1 MPRPPLLALLLA
13 LAGGAAPAGEAVAV
27 PTAPADTA
35 AAATDTVTTAGE
47 ELIVTAPPVERP
59 AGLQSGDLSLGADQ
73 LGAVPGLVE
82 PDPLRALQGLPGVAA
97 ASDLSSGLFI
107 RGAGPDQALVL
118 MDGAPVYNPT
128 HAFGLFSTF
137 NGDAVAGV
145 DLYKGAP
152 PARHGGRLGAVLD
165 VRMREGRG
173 DRTRAR
179 LGLSLIAARAAVEGR
194 RGDDR
199 WLLAGRRTYLE
210 PVLAAARSEENPI
223 PGYFFYD
230 LNGRYGTGRLGGW
243 TTLTVYHGRDQV
255 ALDATEDTQLDLV
268 WGNTV
273 AALRHARALGRSV
286 DLTLRLHASHYTSDT
301 DGQVLATP
309 AVLTNALT
317 DLTAAGRLDWW
328 AGGGHQVSLGASASR
343 YDVSYDQSF
352 NREQQI
358 AYGTRPVELVAF
370 LADRWQAS
378 DATTLRAGLRLRH
391 LDDGDR
397 LLLEPRLAASHR
409 LDDRWRLT
417 LGLGRGHQYLQLVTT
432 EGFTATDFYLPIDA
446 TADIGR
452 SWQVTAGVQWEP
464 TARDRLSLEVYD
476 VGLDDLVVLDQRTA
490 ADRTAFTAEGVFV
503 TGGEGWARGV
513 ELLWRRDLGPVTGW
527 LGYTLGWTRRRFDE
541 LNGGAEFPP
550 RYDRRHDLDAVTT
563 WRTGAWTLGAR
574 FRYGTGQ
581 AFTPAS
587 ARYLLRDPGS
597 GSPDAI
603 GQLLPAARNSARLR
617 PYHRL
622 DLSARR
628 PISLLGRPAE
638 LVLEVFNV
646 YSRRNEWFVQY
657 EADGPVTEATVVRML
672 PIIPS
677 LGVTLEF

>member
-1 MPRPPLLALLLA
+1 
-13 LAGGAAPAGEAVAV
+13 
-27 PTAPADTA
+27 
-35 AAATDTVTTAGE
+35 
-47 ELIVTAPPVERP
+47 
-59 AGLQSGDLSLGADQ
+59 
-73 LGAVPGLVE
+73 
-82 PDPLRALQGLPGVAA
+82 
-97 ASDLSSGLFI
+97 
-107 RGAGPDQALVL
+107 

-145 DLYKGAP
+145 DLFKGVP

-179 LGLSLIAARAAVEGR
+179 VGLSLIAARAAVEGR
-194 RGDDR
+194 LGDDR

-243 TTLTVYHGRDQV
+243 TTLTVYHGRDRV
-255 ALDATEDTQLDLV
+255 DLDATGDTQLDLV
-268 WGNTV
+268 WGNSV
-273 AALRHARALGRSV
+273 AVLRHARSLGRAV
-286 DLTLRLHASHYTSDT
+286 DLTLRLHASHATSDT

-309 AVLTNALT
+309 ALLTNTIT
-317 DLTAAGRLDWW
+317 DLTAAGRLDWL

-343 YDVSYDQSF
+343 YDVTYDQSF
-352 NREQQI
+352 NREPQI
-358 AYGTRPVELVAF
+358 AYRRRPTELVAF

-378 DATTLRAGLRLRH
+378 EATVLRAGLRLRH
-391 LDDGDR
+391 LEDGDR
-397 LLLEPRLAASHR
+397 LLVEPRLAASHR

-417 LGLGRGHQYLQLVTT
+417 LGLGRAHQYLQLVTT
-432 EGFTATDFYLPIDA
+432 EGFTATDFTLPIDA
-446 TADIGR
+446 TADVGR
-452 SWQVTAGVQWEP
+452 SWQVTAGVQWQP
-464 TARDRLSLEVYD
+464 TERDQLSLEVYD
-476 VGLDDLVVLDQRTA
+476 IGLDDLVVLDQRTA
-490 ADRTAFTAEGVFV
+490 ADRTAFTADGIFV
-503 TGGEGWARGV
+503 TGGEGWARGL

-550 RYDRRHDLDAVTT
+550 KNDRRHDLDAVTT

-603 GQLLPAARNSARLR
+603 GQLLPAARNSARLQ

-677 LGVTLEF
+677 VGVTLEF